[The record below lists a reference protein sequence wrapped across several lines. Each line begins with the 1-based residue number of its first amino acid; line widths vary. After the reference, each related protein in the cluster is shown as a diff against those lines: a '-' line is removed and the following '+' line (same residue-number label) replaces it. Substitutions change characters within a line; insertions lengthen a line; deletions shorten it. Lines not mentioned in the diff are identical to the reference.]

1 MEERRRWTSTAAA
14 FAVLSLVGAAQA
26 QTSSRKE
33 VNFDKVWG
41 APYVNGF
48 IHADAGA
55 GLVHEPYTAADGS
68 AQDVYELIG
77 SAHANGGLN
86 LLSKR
91 IDAFRFEAEA
101 RVKDDTARARVVDV
115 STHGLMRIG
124 GRTVLSF
131 DRGWPLQDRQSFG
144 PFSLLDGKVDAKIPL
159 LIFSI
164 AIRGDAAGAL
174 EGEASTRMNRSEQGG
189 SAGIGLRARQYALL
203 QAGVQIWKVE
213 GGVEGSLNLPVAAAR
228 ATLRADLQDGPR
240 GELVYAVDPIS
251 IVARVYGCID
261 LGWVLGRHC
270 GSFKFLDWSSPAQRG
285 RLPLK

>member
-1 MEERRRWTSTAAA
+1 MEQRKRWKGIAAV
-14 FAVLSLVGAAQA
+14 FAAVSLVGTAEA

-33 VNFDKVWG
+33 VNFDKAWG
-41 APYVNGF
+41 PSYVNGF

-55 GLVHEPYTAADGS
+55 GLVDTPYTAADGS
-68 AQDVYELIG
+68 AQNVYELIG
-77 SAHANGGLN
+77 AAHASGGLN

-101 RVKDDTARARVVDV
+101 KVKDDTAKPRLVDV

-131 DRGWPLQDRQSFG
+131 DKGWPLQDRQSFG
-144 PFSLLDGKVDAKIPL
+144 PFSLLDGGVDANIPL
-159 LIFSI
+159 LVFSI
-164 AIRGDAAGAL
+164 AIHGEAAGSL

-189 SAGIGLRARQYALL
+189 GAVIGLRARQYASLR
-203 QAGVQIWKVE
+203 AGVQIWKVE

-228 ATLRADLQDGPR
+228 ATLRGDLQDGLR

-251 IVARVYGCID
+251 IVARVYGCLD
-261 LGWVLGRHC
+261 LGIFGRPC
-270 GSFKFLDWSSPAQRG
+270 GSLKFADWSSPAQRG
-285 RLPLK
+285 SLPLK